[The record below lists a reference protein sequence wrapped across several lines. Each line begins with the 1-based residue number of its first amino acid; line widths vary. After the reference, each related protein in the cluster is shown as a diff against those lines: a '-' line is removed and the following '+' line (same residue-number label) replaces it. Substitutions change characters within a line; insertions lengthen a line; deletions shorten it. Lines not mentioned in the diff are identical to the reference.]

1 MAKVEPA
8 DSLEVE
14 PVNTLC
20 LWKTTLAPAL
30 ERNWVPDPGYFR
42 LDTLHKPILEFVPSF
57 NATWEVL
64 GQGRLF
70 GNFESYVGKPLE
82 FEQWYGRLTQ
92 WIRNNY
98 RKNAAR
104 FGGYIGPAAHEFLP
118 ERRLSSAQPAPA

>member
-1 MAKVEPA
+1 MGRQIHFYMLPEDRKAFLQYVQEHDSTTVVARDSDMAKVEPV
-8 DSLEVE
+8 DSLEVD

-57 NATWEVL
+57 NATWEGKPTL

-70 GNFESYVGKPLE
+70 GNFESYLGKPLE
-82 FEQWYGRLTQ
+82 S
-92 WIRNNY
+92 NNGT
-98 RKNAAR
+98 A
-104 FGGYIGPAAHEFLP
+104 G
-118 ERRLSSAQPAPA
+118 